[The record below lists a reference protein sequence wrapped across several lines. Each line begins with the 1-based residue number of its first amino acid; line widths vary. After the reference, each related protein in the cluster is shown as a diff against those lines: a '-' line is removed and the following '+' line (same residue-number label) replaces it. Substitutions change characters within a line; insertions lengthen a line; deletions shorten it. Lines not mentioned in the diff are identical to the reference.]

1 MQLLMTWPATGSAFT
16 LNEAHSVDHPAC
28 FNMLSGRF
36 GDAEP
41 VDAVWF
47 YLTAGGAVIFNTCQT
62 FICLVDGVEVAEGQR
77 QLLRQGSL
85 IQLGHF
91 TFEVI
96 ASAEQAVQE
105 SLLHSILDLQTDEE
119 KASYIVPEVE
129 AILPNGGHYTG
140 DFRYFNDVV
149 EADEAETDVLKK
161 LEVEYKKF
169 LIWGEQNR
177 KFFDDNN
184 GVNNKL
190 SGSDAYF
197 EAIREEMKAR
207 TLTECIIEAPSLIDK
222 VWEELKIAESYDE
235 LLCEEEKPD
244 ILKALAPDNIASHEK
259 QSVPELVFQD
269 LYKIGL
275 DSLY

>member
-1 MQLLMTWPATGSAFT
+1 MQLFMTWPATGSVLT
-16 LNEAHSVDHPAC
+16 LNEAYSVTHPAC
-28 FNMLSGRF
+28 FNILSGRF
-36 GDAEP
+36 GDAHP
-41 VDAVWF
+41 ADAVWF
-47 YLTAGGAVIFNTCQT
+47 YLTAGGPVIFNTCQA
-62 FICLVDGVEVAEGQR
+62 FVCLVDDVEVAEGQR
-77 QLLRQGSL
+77 QPLRQGSL

-91 TFEVI
+91 TFEII
-96 ASAEQAVQE
+96 ASVEQ
-105 SLLHSILDLQTDEE
+105 STLLHTILDLQTDEE

-140 DFRYFNDVV
+140 DLHHFNDVV
-149 EADEAETDVLKK
+149 GADEAEPDVLKK

-177 KFFDDNN
+177 KFFDENE

-197 EAIREEMKAR
+197 EAVREEMKAR

-222 VWEELKIAESYDE
+222 VWEELKIEASYDE

-244 ILKALAPDNIASHEK
+244 LLKALAPDNIASREK
-259 QSVPELVFQD
+259 QPVPELVFQD